1 MSRRPG
7 WEVQIGRRLR
17 LRDLHAF
24 FTVTRCGSMAKAAE
38 QLGVSQP
45 AISKVI
51 ADLEYVFGVR
61 LLDRSRNGVE
71 PTIYGDALLKRG
83 VAAFDELKQSVR
95 DIEFLSDPRSGEV
108 KLQCHDTVA
117 ATILP
122 NVVRQFA
129 ALYPH
134 VVLHVDNVVTTTVAL
149 PALRRREC
157 DVILGRLHSPY
168 DEDLH
173 VVPLFDDPLVVA
185 AGANNPLTRRRKLD
199 LAELMQKPWIL
210 QAPHTWNYRRLKE
223 AFDVQGLDLPK
234 TTLVTISMPLIVDL
248 LANGPFITAYPRS
261 VVLYNLLKVL
271 PIDLPVRAWP
281 VVMATLRDR
290 TLSPVVERFIGCA
303 REVAKPLGRKNL

>member
-38 QLGVSQP
+38 ELGVSQP

-51 ADLEYVFGVR
+51 ADLEYVFGVP
-61 LLDRSRNGVE
+61 LLDRGRNGVE

-83 VAAFDELKQSVR
+83 IAAFDELKQSVR
-95 DIEFLSDPRSGEV
+95 DIEFLSDPSSGEV

-129 ALYPH
+129 AIYPQ
-134 VVLHVDNVVTTTVAL
+134 VVLHVDNVVTTTMAL

-168 DEDLH
+168 DKDLH

-185 AGANNPLTRRRKLD
+185 AGAHNPLARRRKLD
-199 LAELMQKPWIL
+199 LAELMQEPWIL

-223 AFDVQGLDLPK
+223 AFDVRGLDLPK

-261 VVLYNLLKVL
+261 VVLYNSLKVL
-271 PIDLPVRAWP
+271 PVDLPVRAWP

-290 TLSPVVERFIGCA
+290 TLSPVVERFIECA
-303 REVAKPLGRKNL
+303 RELAKPLGKKKS

>member
-1 MSRRPG
+1 MTYPYNLARMSRRPG

-61 LLDRSRNGVE
+61 LLDRGRNGVE

-122 NVVRQFA
+122 NVARQFA
-129 ALYPH
+129 AIYPH
-134 VVLHVDNVVTTTVAL
+134 VVLHVDTVVTTTVAL

-157 DVILGRLHSPY
+157 DVILGRLHLD

-185 AGANNPLTRRRKLD
+185 AGANNPLARRRKLD
-199 LAELMQKPWIL
+199 LAEL
-210 QAPHTWNYRRLKE
+210 
-223 AFDVQGLDLPK
+223 
-234 TTLVTISMPLIVDL
+234 
-248 LANGPFITAYPRS
+248 
-261 VVLYNLLKVL
+261 
-271 PIDLPVRAWP
+271 
-281 VVMATLRDR
+281 
-290 TLSPVVERFIGCA
+290 
-303 REVAKPLGRKNL
+303 